1 MVLIGGVYFKGQAAA
16 NAVWHEKSAELQAK
30 VVAAEILSKQKNVEI
45 QTKIVTKI
53 EHIKDVQTKTKIVI
67 KEIAKRIDAQ
77 CTIDHD
83 AIMVLNLSAKGIIP
97 SSN

>member
-1 MVLIGGVYFKGQAAA
+1 M
-16 NAVWHEKSAELQAK
+16 
-30 VVAAEILSKQKNVEI
+30 
-45 QTKIVTKI
+45 TKI